1 MAANPIALL
10 LIAQDAEPA
19 GRAELH
25 RLAALLSAQLAVD
38 VHPCFLAAEPT
49 LDQSIE
55 VCANA
60 GVRTIVVLP
69 LLLGAA
75 ETQKNAMPTAINLA
89 RRRWPDITFCYGT
102 PLNAQYALVRT
113 LAERADQ
120 ARAAAASAIPW
131 SETALAIIGQG
142 RSDPDSNAEVA
153 RLARL
158 LWEGREYGWVE
169 YGFYGWSRP
178 DPATTIA
185 RCIALGAR
193 QVLVLPYV
201 LFSGRVERRIGM
213 FVEAAQRRHS
223 AVPIRLA
230 KHLGVHAGVLA
241 ALKQRYTE
249 ALSGAAAMN
258 CDVCAY
264 RQLMPGF
271 EQEYDRPQATV
282 HSPGERGF
290 VPTRPHGH
298 SHGLVH
304 SILPPRYQGNVSV
317 SAAPMAGA
325 VFVYDAEG
333 RVAWDQL
340 WGQDDAGTPFCEL
353 ALAGGPPHRG
363 VLLEPVTVE
372 AVAAQPEAYQRVVAE
387 LARGLAMVTGLPIHT
402 DGAPGWVG
410 VHCTSEEMALWML
423 RAIVVENIS
432 VRREGAVLFV
442 PAGPAFQ
449 LEAEIRNVITAVA
462 KTHHYWQEHLQATV
476 RQ

>member
-1 MAANPIALL
+1 MPTDRIALL
-10 LIAQDAEPA
+10 LIAQAPDAA
-19 GRAELH
+19 GQAELS
-25 RLAALLSAQLAVD
+25 RLAGLLSDQLTVF
-38 VHPCFLAAEPT
+38 VQPCFLAAAEPT
-49 LDQSIE
+49 LDEAIE
-55 VCANA
+55 ACAQA
-60 GVRTIVVLP
+60 GFQQIVALP

-75 ETQKNAMPTAINLA
+75 DHQKNAMPTAINLA
-89 RRRWPDITFCYGT
+89 RRRWPAITFHYGT

-120 ARAAAASAIPW
+120 ARAAADLSIPW
-131 SETALAIIGQG
+131 PETALAIIGQG

-169 YGFYGWSRP
+169 YGFYGLGQP

-193 QVLVLPYV
+193 QVIVLPYL
-201 LFSGRVERRIGM
+201 LFSGRVQQRVGM

-230 KHLGVHAGVLA
+230 KHLGVHAGVIA
-241 ALKQRYTE
+241 AINQRYTE
-249 ALSGAAAMN
+249 ALSGTATMN
-258 CDVCAY
+258 CDVCTY

-271 EQEYDRPQATV
+271 EADYDRPQATV
-282 HSPGERGF
+282 HSPGVRGF

-298 SHGLVH
+298 SHAPVQ
-304 SILPPRYQGNVSV
+304 SILPPRYQGNVTVSV
-317 SAAPMAGA
+317 APMAGA
-325 VFVYDAEG
+325 AFVYDAAG
-333 RVAWDQL
+333 NVAWDQM
-340 WGQDDAGTPFCEL
+340 WGQDDPDSPFCEL
-353 ALAGGPPHRG
+353 ALAGGPPHCG
-363 VLLEPVTVE
+363 VLLEPVTAE
-372 AVAAQPEAYQRVVAE
+372 AVAAQPAAYQRVVAE
-387 LARGLAMVTGLPIHT
+387 LARGLALVTGLPIIT

-410 VHCTSEEMALWML
+410 LNCTSEAMALWLL

-432 VRREGAVLFV
+432 VRREGKLLFV

-462 KTHHYWQEHLQATV
+462 KTHHYWQEHLQAGSP
-476 RQ
+476 